1 MIAKMLK
8 TKVFLLEAD
17 YEKVLEALQ
26 KRPLIMIDEKYH
38 QTPTNSKEDEYL
50 RRIERMIEILNGYVK
65 KKGLFDYD
73 SVSYEEFNEDPIV
86 SVSLLERAEKLYQKK
101 YDLKIRLKESVELLN
116 SIRPFKGLKVP
127 TLLFDKMEYVVF
139 KAGYLMEKNL
149 EALSNEKT
157 FEYQL
162 LEKNS
167 SGQAIALVYEKTNNE
182 QALHFLTE
190 VGFQEVELL
199 EDENLI
205 NTSISE
211 LTKEI
216 SVLEEKA
223 KVTEDKLAECA
234 KNILKLKILA
244 DLLLNLKK
252 RNSINL
258 GKTESSVYFEGWII
272 AKDKENFE
280 NTIKEATKT
289 YEIEFKEPA
298 NEDYVPTATTNG
310 KIVKPFESLTNM
322 YSVPQY
328 KEIDPNRLMFF
339 WYWLFFGMIMGDI
352 GYGLL
357 IIIGCG
363 LFLKL
368 KRPKGGVKNITTI
381 FFYSGFSALGF
392 GIIFGSMFGEEFG
405 VISFIGRIFGQDWPA
420 YILNPL
426 NNPLEM
432 LIFAIVIGSAHLI
445 SGLVM
450 KMLLGIKRKDS
461 WEIVGGLSWI
471 LVLLGSG
478 LLALGMMFE
487 FGMIPG
493 VVTMVLGFV
502 LVFLYAGR
510 GKKIGGRISS
520 GLGGLYNVTGYLSD
534 VLSYSRLLALALAT
548 AVIGSTM
555 NLLAGMT
562 PLFFPIIIYLIG
574 HTFNLIIGLLSAYV
588 QTARLQYLEL
598 FSKFFEGGGYEFTPL
613 SLELKYLDNVEIN

>member
-8 TKVFLLEAD
+8 TKVFLLEND
-17 YEKVLEALQ
+17 YEKVLESLQ

-38 QTPTNSKEDEYL
+38 QTPASSKEDEYL
-50 RRIERMIEILNGYVK
+50 RRIEKMIEILEGYVK
-65 KKGLFDYD
+65 KKGLFDYE
-73 SVSYEEFNEDPIV
+73 SVSYEEFNEDPNV

-101 YDLKIRLKESVELLN
+101 YDLKIRLKENIELLN
-116 SIRPFKGLKVP
+116 SIRPFKGLKIP
-127 TLLFDKMEYVVF
+127 TLLFDKMEYVIF
-139 KAGYLMEKNL
+139 KAGYLNEKAL
-149 EALSNEKT
+149 EALSADKV

-167 SGQAIALVYEKTNNE
+167 SGQAIALVYEKVNKE
-182 QALHFLTE
+182 IADQFLLDI
-190 VGFQEVELL
+190 GFLEIELL

-205 NTSISE
+205 NASIAN

-216 SVLEEKA
+216 TELEVKA
-223 KVTEDKLAECA
+223 QATEDKLAECA
-234 KNILKLKILA
+234 KDILKLKILA
-244 DLLLNLKK
+244 DLLINLKK

-258 GKTESSVYFEGWII
+258 GKTESSVYFEGWIV

-280 NTIKEATKT
+280 NAIKEATKT
-289 YEIEFKEPA
+289 YEIEFKEPV

-310 KIVKPFESLTNM
+310 KIIKPFESLTNM

-328 KEIDPNRLMFF
+328 KEIDPNPLMFI
-339 WYWLFFGMIMGDI
+339 WYWIFFGMMMGDI

-357 IIIGCG
+357 IIIGGG

-368 KRPKGGVKNITTI
+368 KRPKGGVKDITTI

-392 GIIFGSMFGEEFG
+392 GIVFGSFFGEEFG
-405 VISFIGRIFGQDWPA
+405 VISFIGRIFGQEWPA
-420 YILNPL
+420 YLLNPL

-432 LIFAIVIGSAHLI
+432 LIFAIVIGALHLS

-450 KMLLGIKRKDS
+450 KMLIGFKQKDS
-461 WEIVGGLSWI
+461 WEIIGGLSWI
-471 LVLLGSG
+471 LVLIGSG
-478 LLALGMMFE
+478 LLALGMFMD
-487 FGMIPG
+487 FGLIPG
-493 VVTMVLGFV
+493 AITMIFGFV
-502 LVFLYAGR
+502 LVFLYSGR
-510 GKKIGGRISS
+510 GKKIGGRITS
-520 GLGGLYNVTGYLSD
+520 GLGGIYNATGYLSD

-574 HTFNLIIGLLSAYV
+574 HSFNLIIGLLSAYV

-598 FSKFFEGGGYEFTPL
+598 FGKFFEGGGYEFTPL
-613 SLELKYLDNVEIN
+613 RLELKYLDHVEIN